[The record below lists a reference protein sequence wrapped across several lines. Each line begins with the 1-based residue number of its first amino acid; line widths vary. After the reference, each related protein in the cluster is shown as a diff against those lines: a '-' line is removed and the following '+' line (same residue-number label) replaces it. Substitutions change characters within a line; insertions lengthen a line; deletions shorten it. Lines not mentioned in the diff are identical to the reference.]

1 MLYKE
6 GIKLELVI
14 LGVLMEKPMYGYNIK
29 KVLEERMGHFTD
41 YKFGSIYFALNKL
54 CKNGFINQKSIEVK
68 GNRPQRK
75 LYEITDSGKSR
86 FVDLI
91 YRRLQEQKRPFYA
104 IDEAVFFSNFVDKTD
119 YKKYIMKRITHTE
132 NAIKYLESHIKE
144 IAEKANQYHA
154 KIIIL
159 HSLEHLRAEN
169 KWLLSL
175 KQYIENGDISYAK

>member
-1 MLYKE
+1 
-6 GIKLELVI
+6 
-14 LGVLMEKPMYGYNIK
+14 MEKPMYGYTIK

-54 CKNGFINQKSIEVK
+54 YKNGFINQKSIEVE

-75 LYEITDSGKSR
+75 LYEITDTGKVQ

-91 YRRLQEQKRPFYA
+91 YRRLQENKRQFYA
-104 IDEAVFFSNFVDKTD
+104 IDEAVFFSNFVDKND
-119 YKKYIMKRITHTE
+119 YKKYIINHIKYTE

-144 IAEKANQYHA
+144 IDEKANQCHA

-159 HSLEHLRAEN
+159 HSLEHMKAEN

-175 KQYIENGDISYAK
+175 KQYIETGKISYAK